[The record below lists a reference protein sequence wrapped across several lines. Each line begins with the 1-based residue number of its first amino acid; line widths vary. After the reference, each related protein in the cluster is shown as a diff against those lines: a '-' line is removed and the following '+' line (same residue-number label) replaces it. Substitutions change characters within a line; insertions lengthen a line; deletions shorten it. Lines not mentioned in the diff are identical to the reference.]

1 MEWTSEMTYWNNQK
15 LKAEK
20 KKKEYEEYKKE
31 LENLKGEL
39 PNAKDDISLS
49 EKYLLDGGFCFD
61 YGGTL
66 GNGMFQ
72 VLCDKIET
80 CISNLGNIIS
90 KTEQKIKELEEEIKN
105 CITNFNAAVVARDRA
120 KNVEFKAAP

>member
-1 MEWTSEMTYWNNQK
+1 MIKKSVGFIKIIYNMDIVWVRIMEWTSEMTYWNNQK

-20 KKKEYEEYKKE
+20 KKKEYEEYKKK

-66 GNGMFQ
+66 GNEMF
-72 VLCDKIET
+72 
-80 CISNLGNIIS
+80 
-90 KTEQKIKELEEEIKN
+90 
-105 CITNFNAAVVARDRA
+105 
-120 KNVEFKAAP
+120 